1 MGLSSHTSPIHCY
14 FGYFA
19 SGGPAGVGRAVGV
32 AIRATIIVV
41 VVTNLLLSF
50 LFWGGT
56 PTVSLT
62 G

>member
-1 MGLSSHTSPIHCY
+1 
-14 FGYFA
+14 
-19 SGGPAGVGRAVGV
+19 VGV

-41 VVTNLLLSF
+41 VLTNLMLSF